1 MYFSVYNRLRNIQDW
16 LFPGNCLLCRAR
28 LPAGADLCP
37 SCDASLPRPEAACPR
52 CAAPLASDAAGNC
65 GACQQ
70 RPPAFDA
77 AKAAFRYA
85 APVDRLIQDLKY
97 HRRLTLARVLGRR
110 LADHVAACD
119 VALPD
124 VIVPV
129 PLHAVRLRERGY
141 NQSLEIARVVSQQLK
156 VPVSAH
162 GAVERVRATV
172 SQTKLAPEARA
183 RNVRNAFRI
192 SGDFAGQCV
201 ALVDDVMTSGHT
213 AAALAKSLKHADASR
228 VSVWVVARAG

>member
-1 MYFSVYNRLRNIQDW
+1 MDFSVYNRLRNIQDW

-37 SCDASLPRPEAACPR
+37 ACDASLPRPEAACPR
-52 CAAPLASDAAGNC
+52 CAAPLTTASASNC

-77 AKAAFRYA
+77 AEAAFRYA

-97 HRRLTLARVLGRR
+97 HRRLALARVLGGR
-110 LADHVAACD
+110 LAEHLAARGI
-119 VALPD
+119 ALPD
-124 VIVPV
+124 VIAPI
-129 PLHAVRLRERGY
+129 PLHPGRLRERGY

>member
-1 MYFSVYNRLRNIQDW
+1 MDFSVYNRLRNIQDW

-52 CAAPLASDAAGNC
+52 CAAPLATDAAGNC

-70 RPPAFDA
+70 RPPAFDVA
-77 AKAAFRYA
+77 EAAFRYA

-97 HRRLTLARVLGRR
+97 HRRLALARVLGRR
-110 LADHVAACD
+110 LADHVAARG
-119 VALPD
+119 APLPE

-129 PLHAVRLRERGY
+129 PLHATRLRERGY
-141 NQSLEIARVVSQQLK
+141 NQSLELARVVARQLD
-156 VPVSAH
+156 VPLAAH
-162 GAVERVRATV
+162 GAVERVRATA

-183 RNVRNAFRI
+183 RNVRNAFRVAD
-192 SGDFAGQCV
+192 DFAGRRV

-213 AAALAKSLKHADASR
+213 AGALAKSLKRAGARS
-228 VSVWVVARAG
+228 VNVWVVARAG

>member
-37 SCDASLPRPEAACPR
+37 ACDISLPRPEATCPR
-52 CAAPLASDAAGNC
+52 CAAPLATGSAGHC
-65 GACQQ
+65 GACLQ

-77 AKAAFRYA
+77 AETVFRYA

-97 HRRLTLARVLGRR
+97 HRRLALARVLGRR
-110 LADHVAACD
+110 LAEHLAKRSI
-119 VALPD
+119 ALPD
-124 VIVPV
+124 VIAPI
-129 PLHAVRLRERGY
+129 PLHAGRLRDRGY
-141 NQSLEIARVVSQQLK
+141 NQSLELARVVAGQLNI
-156 VPVSAH
+156 PLAAH
-162 GAVERVRATV
+162 STVERVRATA
-172 SQTKLAPEARA
+172 SQTQLTPEARA
-183 RNVRNAFRI
+183 RNVRNAFRTA
-192 SGDFAGQCV
+192 GDFTGQHV

-213 AAALAKSLKHADASR
+213 AAALAKCLKRAGAGN